1 MTNRS
6 FSRLNRPKG
15 CSTAFSLPQT
25 GRVILAKKIGE
36 HRPPP
41 RELDINNKWSFE
53 CTRHGASSLSSRPS
67 SFPLRWL
74 LVTRLQGDSVA
85 RSDRSNRFFC
95 SPEFK
100 RNQPRRSVC
109 AGQQLQ
115 LVDRLVSRNSPP
127 VSCLLWL
134 LPFMNRAS
142 FLALRCV
149 APGLQGLRHFDKRIN
164 YLHSDWSIGPFL
176 PNVRSFLSWRSVC
189 LGVLRRQILLS

>member
-1 MTNRS
+1 M
-6 FSRLNRPKG
+6 
-15 CSTAFSLPQT
+15 
-25 GRVILAKKIGE
+25 
-36 HRPPP
+36 
-41 RELDINNKWSFE
+41 
-53 CTRHGASSLSSRPS
+53 
-67 SFPLRWL
+67 
-74 LVTRLQGDSVA
+74 A

-164 YLHSDWSIGPFL
+164 YLHSDLSRCSSTADFTLLMPMFERDLFIMSRAKSIP
-176 PNVRSFLSWRSVC
+176 PAAN
-189 LGVLRRQILLS
+189 LGTSSPKDAESGA